1 VIGRAGS
8 GQVLLHYRDAR
19 TSMSSLIDARFSIA
33 SAAHGF
39 HVSVVKLVET
49 PQPLGVRSCSPTSQ
63 FCGRMEHPTCVWSSL
78 RYGTQRRR
86 RSVQSYD
93 ARARSLH
100 DTRGTGRWTVSSC
113 TRRCWNEHWTAGLRD
128 VPRTGNSSY
137 GGQRPHSAALSS
149 EVASE
154 VASNKDPCSMSSCVQ
169 LQLHARGVWITWL
182 GTADLF

>member
-1 VIGRAGS
+1 MSELGLKRCGELVVVVIGRAGS

-63 FCGRMEHPTCVWSSL
+63 FCGRLQHPTCVWSSL

-93 ARARSLH
+93 ARSFLARHARYRSL
-100 DTRGTGRWTVSSC
+100 DGQFLYSSMLERALDGRT
-113 TRRCWNEHWTAGLRD
+113 
-128 VPRTGNSSY
+128 P
-137 GGQRPHSAALSS
+137 
-149 EVASE
+149 
-154 VASNKDPCSMSSCVQ
+154 
-169 LQLHARGVWITWL
+169 
-182 GTADLF
+182 